1 MAHFVVSQIRL
12 HKSKQKA
19 FVVFCAEAIVP
30 RIGED
35 GFKLVVKLKPHSDH
49 VFQFSR
55 ISQKLQF
62 AGTFHAE
69 QQNLVS
75 TENSV

>member
-35 GFKLVVKLKPHSDH
+35 GFKLVVKLKPHSAT
-49 VFQFSR
+49 FSNFPEFL
-55 ISQKLQF
+55 K
-62 AGTFHAE
+62 
-69 QQNLVS
+69 N
-75 TENSV
+75 